1 MNEPNDY
8 IKGRGA
14 QVNSDNPFF
23 AQQVVRQHDE
33 GIDEWDELHRNDR
46 TQYIEVFPK
55 TILNKVDSP
64 DIGMGWSMN
73 PYQGCEHGCIYCY
86 ARNTHNYWGYSAGV
100 EFEQKILVKKNAPEL
115 LEQALMNP
123 KWEPAA
129 IMFSGNTDCYQPA
142 ERKFEI
148 TRKMLQVLLKFK
160 HPTGII
166 SKNTLMLRDL
176 DILTALNR
184 LNLLHVS
191 VSFTSLDE
199 KLRGLLE
206 PRTASAAKKLKLIE
220 TLSKND
226 IPVNVML
233 APVIPAINSDEIAGI
248 VKATADAGAQNINYL
263 VVRLNGAIGGLF
275 TDWVHK
281 KFPDR
286 AQKVL
291 HQIEHMHGGSLNDSR
306 FGKRMSGE
314 GNFAMHVKDIFTI
327 AKNKYYKGRKM
338 KPYDYTLFERPAQ
351 GQLSLFKL

>member
-1 MNEPNDY
+1 MNQPEEY
-8 IKGRGA
+8 IRGRGA
-14 QVNSDNPFF
+14 QLNTHNRFF
-23 AQQVVRQHDE
+23 EQQLVRELDE

-55 TILNKVDSP
+55 TILNKVESP

-100 EFEQKILVKKNAPEL
+100 EFEQKILVKKNAPVL
-115 LEQALMNP
+115 LEKELR
-123 KWEPAA
+123 KSSWKPAA

-148 TRKMLQVLLKFK
+148 TRKMLEVLLKFR
-160 HPTGII
+160 HPAGII
-166 SKNTLMLRDL
+166 TKNALLLRDL
-176 DILTALNR
+176 DLLTEMNR

-191 VSFTSLDE
+191 ISITSLDE

-206 PRTASAAKKLKLIE
+206 PRTASAAKKLKVIE
-220 TLSKND
+220 TLASHD

-233 APVIPAINSDEIAGI
+233 APVIPSINSDEIVDI
-248 VKATADAGAQNINYL
+248 VKATSDAGASNINYL
-263 VVRLNGAIGGLF
+263 VVRLNGAIGDLF

-281 KFPDR
+281 NYPDR

-291 HQIEHMHGGSLNDSR
+291 HQIQHMHGGTLNDSR
-306 FGKRMSGE
+306 YGKRMTGE
-314 GNFAMHVKDIFTI
+314 GNFARQIHDIFTV
-327 AKNKYYKGRKM
+327 AKRKFFKGRKM
-338 KPYDYTLFERPAQ
+338 KPYDYSLFSVSEE
-351 GQLSLFKL
+351 GQLKLF

>member
-1 MNEPNDY
+1 MDEANDY

-14 QVNSDNPFF
+14 QQNTHNRF
-23 AQQVVRQHDE
+23 AGQQLVREHDE
-33 GIDEWDELHRNDR
+33 GIDLWDELHRDDR
-46 TQYIEVFPK
+46 TEYIEVFPK

-115 LEQALMNP
+115 LEQALMHP

-148 TRKMLQVLLKFK
+148 TRRMLQVLLKFK
-160 HPTGII
+160 HPAGII
-166 SKNTLMLRDL
+166 SKNALMLRDL
-176 DILTALNR
+176 DVLTELNK

-220 TLSKND
+220 TLAKHD

-233 APVIPAINSDEIAGI
+233 APVIPGINSDEIADI

-263 VVRLNGAIGGLF
+263 VVRLNGDIGNLF

-281 KFPDR
+281 NFPDR

-291 HQIEHMHGGSLNDSR
+291 HQIEHMHGGSLYDSR

-314 GNFAMHVKDIFTI
+314 GNFARHIKDIFTI
-327 AKNKYYKGRKM
+327 AKRKHFAGRKM
-338 KPYDYTLFERPAQ
+338 KPYDYSLFERPEK
-351 GQLSLFKL
+351 GQMSLFK